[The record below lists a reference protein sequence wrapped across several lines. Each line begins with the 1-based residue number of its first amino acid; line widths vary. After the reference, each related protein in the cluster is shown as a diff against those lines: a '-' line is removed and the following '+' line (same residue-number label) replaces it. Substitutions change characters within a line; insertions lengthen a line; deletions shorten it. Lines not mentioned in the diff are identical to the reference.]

1 MITKPYNSLLFTA
14 SLTLAGCQTVTT
26 APSQDIPQHEN
37 IMTMQANIPDSD
49 EDGVPDDIDECPKTP
64 PTRVLDAKGCLV
76 VVEVG
81 GLEMSF
87 AGFFPPMSSQLPDV
101 YDKEFAI
108 IEENLNA
115 YPKAK
120 VFIFGHTASSER
132 DEEAIMNFGIDMLA
146 RNRAL
151 IVKNKLI
158 LDHSIAPDRIHTYDC
173 SIRYLATEQDSVDR
187 TFAALNVDDIEAK
200 QSRFTLMA
208 SSEVHDLNNFKYISY
223 EQLYGKYAQKC
234 TPFT

>member
-1 MITKPYNSLLFTA
+1 MITKPYNAFLFA
-14 SLTLAGCQTVTT
+14 AALTLAGCQTVTT
-26 APSQDIPQHEN
+26 ALSQDMPQYEN
-37 IMTMQANIPDSD
+37 VRTMQAVTPDSD
-49 EDGVPDDIDECPKTP
+49 GDGVLDDRDECPETP
-64 PTRVLDAKGCLV
+64 PSRVVDAKGCLV

-101 YDKEFAI
+101 YTLEFGK
-108 IEENLNA
+108 IEEKLSE
-115 YPKAK
+115 YPEAT

-132 DEEAIMNFGIDMLA
+132 DEAAIMNFGIDALA

-173 SIRYLATEQDSVDR
+173 SSRYLVTKQDFVDR